1 MNRRDF
7 CFRLVALSNAAAR
20 LPLWASA
27 NTSVRT
33 ATPVWDGSGKIQFVL
48 RDLLEHPF
56 YWWPRTLLTYPI
68 EFHQAIDLDRFAL
81 ARVDTGEHVP
91 IQFSNIV
98 RGPSGVK
105 SATLNFCSDLPSGA
119 RREFVLS
126 AASAPVT
133 SQPLVKEIHEG
144 NTIILDSGEMRL
156 RIPASQPVHGEAPG
170 PILQVSRGGAWV
182 GSSVLS
188 LEGDKVS
195 RITTT
200 RIEHGQ
206 LFIAYEIAYDTEGGS
221 RYVARV
227 QCTAGFDFFR
237 FQENMEAMKPGVH
250 GVFMA
255 TWSGFPATH
264 RQAPNHPFPLPS
276 VVRPYDD
283 YAWERIDAGF
293 PFAPAALPDGQLPF
307 HLGIYQTWTAFHSD
321 TSANFWSQHTSDA
334 LGVFIDKVA
343 QWQDHE
349 YANHVESETLQVR
362 YYYQDG
368 QFFWKFPIT
377 RGRRSMCIAFYDHEK
392 DKQAMRQLEQ
402 AAQPV
407 EKDGFTYHGGRAY
420 TSHTMFLQNRHG
432 TLDLNCIKDWVLE
445 YPDSGRLPPVIF
457 STGDVQSADELEQRV
472 MTLEYVGTLPL
483 LGTRENGGMGPIPGR
498 SIVNFS
504 PVPSRQIQKWWI
516 DAFNRFSATMTE
528 RQRRR
533 LTAMFLF
540 IAYVHA
546 GDDFMPLVPML
557 SGHPNFLADVKAN
570 PAAMAFLF
578 PDHPM
583 AREWA
588 DLWQKCVEL
597 NTRYNTR
604 PTVEAWDAAGGR
616 WTENLGTYVWAFL
629 RPSLRTDFLL
639 RNFDGGERFLSPRL
653 SEMAD
658 WLVHSLSAPFDGETA
673 EAYHDLETLDGGHQ
687 WGAVAPGKGPQR
699 VHPPQG
705 AHSER
710 RIPPRSLWYL
720 GTCLQRYAPLVA
732 EHALWA
738 ARPTNQDMETEVGAP
753 NAWDAMYRTP
763 DNLGTKPQLRS
774 RKFTGYGIVLRAA
787 VNTPNEVSIHLQQ
800 IDRGPNYRWG
810 IAGEGGCGVI
820 YFFAAGKGYSFNGS
834 EDVGDRD
841 DGDTQFCTNF
851 GVFKGGEFRS
861 IGMNVLSRPLYD
873 LGTGQFAEILSRDG
887 ETAYSF
893 PEYVSR
899 SVLLAGQEYFVV
911 YDRLMNEALDHRLSW
926 FVRHGS
932 ELPTIKLLRGATPGN
947 RETQRTEV
955 KTAAT
960 VGVWFDGVG
969 DSMAFVS
976 HRKDIEAVAT
986 PFGCHVQAKDIDDLV
1001 FFNPAPVHYLEG
1013 DTFFDGTAGLIRKT
1027 KSGIEFAL
1035 FHGTRIGVSG
1045 ITFSADDSDLGIG
1058 GTIVAGQPPRGKY
1071 FAPKRTSLRIAA
1083 PALTE
1088 KTAFYIDGA
1097 AQSARR
1103 DQDAL
1108 VIDLEAGH
1116 HQWEL
1121 TDQLPVPIAPVVLRT
1136 ENHAGGARVI
1146 LAQVAS
1152 ATNYR
1157 LELSK
1162 DSGTT
1167 WTALPAQAQPSAELS
1182 GLGNGQKV
1190 HVRGIAIN
1198 PTHESAPGPDY
1209 PVYVTDQPLAPPDGL
1224 HVDLTDGAATVS
1236 WGELLGVTEYRLY
1249 GRANGESEFHLLYRG
1264 LDRTYRDKRPGI
1276 RDSYAAPGKLKTDSH
1291 PAILTYYVTASN
1303 ENGESARSC
1312 NADTDPASWRNWD
1325 PKPGEP
1331 FRRVA
1336 SFPPDSPPSESEWPR
1351 YYPPDSQV

>member
-1 MNRRDF
+1 MDRERF
-7 CFRLVALSNAAAR
+7 TSCFTIFWTIHSIGGHGR
-20 LPLWASA
+20 
-27 NTSVRT
+27 
-33 ATPVWDGSGKIQFVL
+33 
-48 RDLLEHPF
+48 
-56 YWWPRTLLTYPI
+56 LLTYPI
-68 EFHQAIDLDRFAL
+68 EFHQAVDLDRLAL
-81 ARVDTGEHVP
+81 TRVDTGERVP
-91 IQFSNIV
+91 IQFSEIV
-98 RGPSGVK
+98 HGTSGVK

-126 AASAPVT
+126 AAAAPVT
-133 SQPLVKEIHEG
+133 SQPQVKEIHEG
-144 NTIILDSGEMRL
+144 NTIILDSGEMRV
-156 RIPASQPVHGEAPG
+156 RIPASQAVHGEAPG
-170 PILQVSRGGAWV
+170 PILQVSRGGAWI
-182 GSSVLS
+182 GSSILS
-188 LEGDKVS
+188 LDGEKVT

-200 RIEHGQ
+200 RIEHGP
-206 LFIAYEIAYDTEGGS
+206 LFIAYEIAYATEGGS

-227 QCTAGFDFFR
+227 QCNADFDFIR
-237 FQENMEAMKPGVH
+237 FEENMEAMKPGVH
-250 GVFMA
+250 GAFTA
-255 TWSGFPATH
+255 TWSGFPVTH

-276 VVRPYDD
+276 AIRTYND
-283 YAWERIDAGF
+283 YAWERIDQGF
-293 PFAPAALPDGQLPF
+293 PFPPAALPDGQLPF
-307 HLGIYQTWTAFHSD
+307 NLGIYQTWTAFHSD
-321 TSANFWSQHTSDA
+321 TSANFWSEHTNDA

-343 QWQDHE
+343 LWQDHE

-368 QFFWKFPIT
+368 RFSWKWPIT
-377 RGRRSMCIAFYDHEK
+377 RGNRSMCIAFYDHEK
-392 DKQAMRQLEQ
+392 DKQAMRELEQ

-407 EKDGFTYHGGRAY
+407 KKDGFTYHGGRAY
-420 TSHTMFLQNRHG
+420 TSHAMFLQNRYG

-445 YPDSGRLPPVIF
+445 YPDSGRCSPAIF
-457 STGDVQSADELEQRV
+457 STGIVQSADELEQRV

-504 PVPSRQIQKWWI
+504 PVPSRQIQGWWI
-516 DAFNRFSATMTE
+516 DAFNRFSASMTE
-528 RQRRR
+528 RQRKR

-546 GDDFMPLVPML
+546 GDDFMPLIPML

-597 NTRYNTR
+597 NTRYNMR

-639 RNFDGGERFLSPRL
+639 RNFDGGERFLSPQL
-653 SEMAD
+653 AEMAD
-658 WLVHSLSAPFDGETA
+658 WLVHSLSAPFDGESA
-673 EAYHDLETLDGGHQ
+673 QAYYELQVLDGGHQ

-710 RIPPRSLWYL
+710 RIPPRSLWYF
-720 GTCLQRYAPLVA
+720 GTCLRHYAPLAA
-732 EHALWA
+732 EHAMWA

-753 NAWDAMYRTP
+753 NAWDAMYRTS
-763 DNLGTKPQLRS
+763 DNLGTKPELRS

-787 VNTPNEVSIHLQQ
+787 VNTPNEVSLHLQQ
-800 IDRGPNYRWG
+800 IDQGPNYRWG

-820 YFFAAGKGYSFNGS
+820 YYFAGGKAYSFNGS

-841 DGDTQFCTNF
+841 DADTDFCTNF
-851 GVFKGGEFRS
+851 GVFKDGEFRS

-887 ETAYSF
+887 ETAYSY
-893 PEYVSR
+893 PEYLSR
-899 SVLLAGQEYFVV
+899 SVLLAGREYFVI
-911 YDRLMNEALDHRLSW
+911 YDRLMHEALDHRFSW
-926 FVRHGS
+926 FVRRGS

-947 RETQRTEV
+947 RETQRTDIQ
-955 KTAAT
+955 TAET

-969 DSMAFVS
+969 DSMALVS
-976 HRKDIEAVAT
+976 PRKDIEAVAT
-986 PFGCHVQAKDIDDLV
+986 SFGCRVHADEFDDLV
-1001 FFNPAPVHYLEG
+1001 FFRTEPTHYAEG
-1013 DTFFDGTAGLIRKT
+1013 GTVFDGTSGLIRKT
-1027 KSGIEFAL
+1027 KAGIEFAL

-1045 ITFSADDSDLGIG
+1045 VTFSTDDLDLGIG
-1058 GTIVAGQPPRGKY
+1058 GTIVAGQAPRGKY
-1071 FAPKRTSLRIAA
+1071 FAPKRTSVRIAA
-1083 PALTE
+1083 TSLAE
-1088 KTAFYIDGA
+1088 KTVFYIDGA
-1097 AQSARR
+1097 AQNARR
-1103 DQDAL
+1103 DQGAM
-1108 VIDLEAGH
+1108 VIDLEAGDH
-1116 HQWEL
+1116 HWEL

-1162 DSGTT
+1162 NSGAN
-1167 WTALPAQAQPSAELS
+1167 WTALRAQAQPMIELI
-1182 GLGNGQKV
+1182 GLAGVEKV
-1190 HVRGIAIN
+1190 HVRGVAIN
-1198 PTHESAPGPDY
+1198 ASHESEPGPEY
-1209 PVYVTDQPLAPPDGL
+1209 PVYITDQPPAPPDGL
-1224 HVDLTDGAATVS
+1224 HVDLSDGAATVS

-1249 GRANGESEFHLLYRG
+1249 RRTNNESDFQLLYHG
-1264 LDRTYRDKRPGI
+1264 LNRSYRDKRPGI
-1276 RDSYAAPGKLKTDSH
+1276 RGSYAAPGKPKTDSH
-1291 PAILTYYVTASN
+1291 PAIVTYCVTASN
-1303 ENGESARSC
+1303 GNGEGARSRT
-1312 NADTDPASWRNWD
+1312 ADTDPASWRNWD

-1336 SFPPDSPPSESEWPR
+1336 SFPPDSPPSASEWPR
-1351 YYPPDSQV
+1351 YYPPDAQTGDSQT

>member
-1 MNRRDF
+1 M
-7 CFRLVALSNAAAR
+7 
-20 LPLWASA
+20 WASGEKSLPA
-27 NTSVRT
+27 
-33 ATPVWDGSGKIQFVL
+33 APPAWDGSGKIQFVL
-48 RDLLEHPF
+48 HDLLEHPF
-56 YWWPRTLLTYPI
+56 YWWPQTLLTYPI
-68 EFHQAIDLDRFAL
+68 EFHQSVDLERLAL
-81 ARVDTGEHVP
+81 TRVDTNERVP
-91 IQFSNIV
+91 IQFSEIV
-98 RGPSGVK
+98 HGTSGVK

-126 AASAPVT
+126 AAAAPVN
-133 SQPLVKEIHEG
+133 SQPQVKEIHEG
-144 NTIILDSGEMRL
+144 NTIILHSGEMRV
-156 RIPASQPVHGEAPG
+156 RIPASQAVHGEAPG
-170 PILQVSRGGAWV
+170 PILQVSRGGAWT
-182 GSSVLS
+182 GSSILS
-188 LEGDKVS
+188 LDGEKVTH
-195 RITTT
+195 ITTT
-200 RIEHGQ
+200 RIEHGPV
-206 LFIAYEIAYDTEGGS
+206 FVAYEIAYATEGGS

-227 QCTAGFDFFR
+227 QCNADFDFIR
-237 FQENMEAMKPGVH
+237 FEENMEAMKPGVH
-250 GVFMA
+250 GAFTA
-255 TWSGFPATH
+255 TWSGFPVTH

-276 VVRPYDD
+276 AIRTYND
-283 YAWERIDAGF
+283 YAWERIDQGF
-293 PFAPAALPDGQLPF
+293 PFPPAALPDGQLPF
-307 HLGIYQTWTAFHSD
+307 NLGIYQTWTAFHSD
-321 TSANFWSQHTSDA
+321 TSANFWSEHTNDA

-343 QWQDHE
+343 LWQDHE

-362 YYYQDG
+362 YFYQDG
-368 QFFWKFPIT
+368 RFSWKWPIT
-377 RGRRSMCIAFYDHEK
+377 RGNRSMCIAFYDHEK
-392 DKQAMRQLEQ
+392 DKQAMRELEQ

-407 EKDGFTYHGGRAY
+407 KKDGFTYHGGRAY
-420 TSHTMFLQNRHG
+420 TSHAMFLQNRYG

-445 YPDSGRLPPVIF
+445 YPDSGRCSPAIF
-457 STGDVQSADELEQRV
+457 STGIVQSADELEQRV

-504 PVPSRQIQKWWI
+504 PVPSRQIQGWWI
-516 DAFNRFSATMTE
+516 DAFNRFSASMTE
-528 RQRRR
+528 RQRKR

-546 GDDFMPLVPML
+546 GDDFMPLIPML

-597 NTRYNTR
+597 NTRYNMR

-639 RNFDGGERFLSPRL
+639 RNFDGGERFLSPQL
-653 SEMAD
+653 AEMAD
-658 WLVHSLSAPFDGETA
+658 WLVHSLSAPFDGESA
-673 EAYHDLETLDGGHQ
+673 QAYYELQVLDGGHQ

-710 RIPPRSLWYL
+710 RIPPRSLWYF
-720 GTCLQRYAPLVA
+720 GTCLRHYAPLAA
-732 EHALWA
+732 EHAMWA

-753 NAWDAMYRTP
+753 NAWDAMYRTS
-763 DNLGTKPQLRS
+763 DNLGTKPELRS

-787 VNTPNEVSIHLQQ
+787 VNTPNEVSLHLQQ
-800 IDRGPNYRWG
+800 IDQGPNYRWG

-820 YFFAAGKGYSFNGS
+820 YYFAGGKAYSFNGS

-841 DGDTQFCTNF
+841 DADTDFCTNF
-851 GVFKGGEFRS
+851 GVFKDGEFRS

-887 ETAYSF
+887 ETAYSY
-893 PEYVSR
+893 PEYLSR
-899 SVLLAGQEYFVV
+899 SVLLAGREYFVI
-911 YDRLMNEALDHRLSW
+911 YDRLMHEALDHRFSW
-926 FVRHGS
+926 FVRRGS

-947 RETQRTEV
+947 RETQRTDIQ
-955 KTAAT
+955 TAET

-969 DSMAFVS
+969 DSMALVS
-976 HRKDIEAVAT
+976 PRKDIEAVAT
-986 PFGCHVQAKDIDDLV
+986 SFGCRVHADEFDDLV
-1001 FFNPAPVHYLEG
+1001 FFRTEPTHYAEG
-1013 DTFFDGTAGLIRKT
+1013 GTVFDGTSGLIRKT
-1027 KSGIEFAL
+1027 KAGIEFAL

-1045 ITFSADDSDLGIG
+1045 VTFSTDDLDLGIG
-1058 GTIVAGQPPRGKY
+1058 GTIVAGQAPRGKY
-1071 FAPKRTSLRIAA
+1071 FAPKRTSVRIAA
-1083 PALTE
+1083 TSLAE
-1088 KTAFYIDGA
+1088 KTVFYIDGA
-1097 AQSARR
+1097 AQNARR
-1103 DQDAL
+1103 DQGAM
-1108 VIDLEAGH
+1108 VIDLEAGDH
-1116 HQWEL
+1116 HWEL

-1162 DSGTT
+1162 NSGAN
-1167 WTALPAQAQPSAELS
+1167 WTALRAQAQPMIELI
-1182 GLGNGQKV
+1182 GLAGVEKV
-1190 HVRGIAIN
+1190 HVRGVAIN
-1198 PTHESAPGPDY
+1198 ASHESEPGPEY
-1209 PVYVTDQPLAPPDGL
+1209 PVYITDQPPAPPDGL
-1224 HVDLTDGAATVS
+1224 HVDLSDGAATVS

-1249 GRANGESEFHLLYRG
+1249 RRTNNESDFQLLYHG
-1264 LDRTYRDKRPGI
+1264 LNRSYRDKRPGI
-1276 RDSYAAPGKLKTDSH
+1276 RGSYAAPGKPKTDSH
-1291 PAILTYYVTASN
+1291 PAIVTYCVTASN
-1303 ENGESARSC
+1303 GNGEGARSRT
-1312 NADTDPASWRNWD
+1312 ADTDPASWRNWD

-1336 SFPPDSPPSESEWPR
+1336 SFPPDSPPSASEWPR
-1351 YYPPDSQV
+1351 YYPTDAQTGDSQT